1 VPPSRLGVIV
11 LGMHRSGTSVVSRLL
26 NLLGLSLGPDADLV
40 PPSDSNPAGHW
51 ENASL
56 NLVNQRLLA
65 ALGGHASAPPPLA
78 EGWEAAPELERLRRE
93 AAALAGS
100 VLAAE
105 QWAWKDPRT
114 CLTLPFW
121 LRVLDVPVAAVL
133 VRRHPLEVARSLE
146 ARDGRPLALGL
157 AMWERYLR
165 SALAAASGLPVYVTS
180 YEQLLHDPVA
190 WCADVAGF
198 LRERGAGIGAVP
210 TGRVTSFVQ
219 PGLRHSTLGAD
230 ALSTELAVSEPLR
243 AVHEALLALAGAHA
257 SFEPPGLPDE
267 TPWVEPLFAER
278 RRALRAERALR
289 RSERTESMARSRLAR
304 IESSRAYRAVDLLR
318 VLRRTLARSREA

>member
-1 VPPSRLGVIV
+1 MPPSRLGVIV

-26 NLLGLSLGPDADLV
+26 NLLGLSPGPDADLV

-146 ARDGRPLALGL
+146 ARDGRPLGTEIAARAPRQEIGVALDHGERRLEIVRDGVQKGL
-157 AMWERYLR
+157 A
-165 SALAAASGLPVYVTS
+165 
-180 YEQLLHDPVA
+180 
-190 WCADVAGF
+190 
-198 LRERGAGIGAVP
+198 
-210 TGRVTSFVQ
+210 
-219 PGLRHSTLGAD
+219 
-230 ALSTELAVSEPLR
+230 
-243 AVHEALLALAGAHA
+243 
-257 SFEPPGLPDE
+257 LPDRGME
-267 TPWVEPLFAER
+267 
-278 RRALRAERALR
+278 LR
-289 RSERTESMARSRLAR
+289 
-304 IESSRAYRAVDLLR
+304 
-318 VLRRTLARSREA
+318 